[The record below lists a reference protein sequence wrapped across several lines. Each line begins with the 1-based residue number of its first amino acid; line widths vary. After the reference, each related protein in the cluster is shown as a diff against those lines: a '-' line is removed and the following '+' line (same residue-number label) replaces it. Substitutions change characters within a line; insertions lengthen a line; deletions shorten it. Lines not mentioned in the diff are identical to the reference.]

1 MWIMSDI
8 GHHAALHSA
17 TGHVEHRVA
26 RFVVGVA
33 GGWVVQIR
41 MAMNHP
47 PVTIFVGGIRLCHY
61 PGGKHD
67 IVSRSNINNV
77 YMVGLCWFIIIVYY
91 ALPHMFTLL
100 FTKLWWIIIIFIC
113 GL

>member
-33 GGWVVQIR
+33 GGRVVQIR

-47 PVTIFVGGIRLCHY
+47 PVTIFVGGIRFPLSQM
-61 PGGKHD
+61 GG
-67 IVSRSNINNV
+67 SNINNV
-77 YMVGLCWFIIIVYY
+77 YMVGLIIIVYY
-91 ALPHMFTLL
+91 VLPHMFTLL

>member
-33 GGWVVQIR
+33 GGRVVQIR

-47 PVTIFVGGIRLCHY
+47 PVTIFVGGIRFPLSQM
-61 PGGKHD
+61 GG
-67 IVSRSNINNV
+67 SNINNV
-77 YMVGLCWFIIIVYY
+77 YMVGL
-91 ALPHMFTLL
+91 LLL
-100 FTKLWWIIIIFIC
+100 FIMFYHIC
-113 GL
+113 LHYCLPNYGGSSSFSYVVYDTVHPLFW